1 MGGTLNHLKE
11 IKILVQMKYYKKQR
25 KLKRANTFVFR
36 ECLVCGK
43 ATRFPKYTQRQITGG
58 DGERQKIRGHSV
70 LVCSVA
76 CDSQRNQKIAVDAFS
91 LPEDVNKEARK
102 ILAVVRE
109 AARQKKDSAILSLS
123 DDQILRRIKK
133 KRIWGEKIEA
143 PSRNTF
149 GRRKST
155 R

>member
-1 MGGTLNHLKE
+1 MGYFRKVSTGKVILKNRGE
-11 IKILVQMKYYKKQR
+11 KVISKCV
-25 KLKRANTFVFR
+25 
-36 ECLVCGK
+36 VCGK
-43 ATRFPKYTQRQITGG
+43 KTTYPKHTKKYFKELEDAGNLRK
-58 DGERQKIRGHSV
+58 RYKGHSV

-91 LPEDVNKEARK
+91 LPEDANKEAKK

-109 AARQKKDSAILSLS
+109 AARRKKDSAILSLS

>member
-1 MGGTLNHLKE
+1 MGFF
-11 IKILVQMKYYKKQR
+11 KKQ
-25 KLKRANTFVFR
+25 KQAKRANTFVSR
-36 ECLVCGK
+36 ECLMCGK
-43 ATRFPKYTQRQITGG
+43 ATRFPKYTKRGIATG
-58 DGERQKIRGHSV
+58 EEVRQKIRGHSV

-76 CDSQRNQKIAVDAFS
+76 CDSQRKQKIAVNAFT
-91 LPEDVNKEARK
+91 LPEDANKEAKK

-109 AARQKKDSAILSLS
+109 AARRKKDPTILSLS

-149 GRRKST
+149 GRRKSN

>member
-1 MGGTLNHLKE
+1 MLLHRTTSKRNK
-11 IKILVQMKYYKKQR
+11 MKYYKKQR
-25 KLKRANTFVFR
+25 KLKRANTFVSR

-91 LPEDVNKEARK
+91 LPEDVNKDARK

-109 AARQKKDSAILSLS
+109 AASQKKDSAILSLS
-123 DDQILRRIKK
+123 LTSKFNMKFCIFSKK
-133 KRIWGEKIEA
+133 
-143 PSRNTF
+143 F
-149 GRRKST
+149 
-155 R
+155 

>member
-1 MGGTLNHLKE
+1 
-11 IKILVQMKYYKKQR
+11 MKYYKKQR
-25 KLKRANTFVFR
+25 KLKRANTFVSR
-36 ECLVCGK
+36 ECLMCGK
-43 ATRFPKYTQRQITGG
+43 ATRFPKYTKRGIATGE
-58 DGERQKIRGHSV
+58 DVRQKIRGHSV
-70 LVCSVA
+70 A
-76 CDSQRNQKIAVDAFS
+76 CDSQRKQKTAVDAFT
-91 LPEDVNKEARK
+91 LPEDANKEAKK

-109 AARQKKDSAILSLS
+109 AARRKKDSAILSLS

>member
-1 MGGTLNHLKE
+1 MLLHRTTSKRT
-11 IKILVQMKYYKKQR
+11 KMKYYKKQR
-25 KLKRANTFVFR
+25 KLKRANTFVSR
-36 ECLVCGK
+36 ECLMCGK
-43 ATRFPKYTQRQITGG
+43 ATRFPKYTKRGIATG
-58 DGERQKIRGHSV
+58 EEVRQKIRGHSV

-76 CDSQRNQKIAVDAFS
+76 CDSQRKQKIAVDAFTLS
-91 LPEDVNKEARK
+91 EDANKEAKK

-109 AARQKKDSAILSLS
+109 VARRKKNSAILSLS

-133 KRIWGEKIEA
+133 KRIWGEKIEP